1 MNNDFNCNFRVK
13 GPVFIVGTERSGSNL
28 LRVILN
34 SHPDIYIPHPPH
46 IMKDLG
52 PLEHL
57 YGDLKDD
64 RNFRRLINDAAKLIE
79 LHFFPWEIAPSRPGA
94 FDQAA
99 ARNLYCVKAAFYEQY
114 RLFKGAKRWGCKST
128 FMVHY
133 ADLAVKHSP
142 GAKFIHLVRD
152 GRDVAVSA
160 KNSVFNHFH
169 PYYVARLWSLEQK
182 LAAGLSNRLGKEGLL
197 TVRYE
202 DLTSEPERTVK
213 AICGFLEEDYSG
225 RLLRYF
231 ETEETKQ
238 LAGYS
243 RSWGN
248 CAKPILK
255 DNSGKYKKSLSAGEI
270 RIFETESFPELEQ
283 FGYPLDNPRA
293 GLLKTASAPAPP
305 ARRARYFLREKGRMA
320 YILLRS
326 LFTDR
331 NASAM
336 LKKRVFLGWVG
347 LKIRIIKPY
356 EASDTGFR
364 RDDQAPRA

>member
-1 MNNDFNCNFRVK
+1 MTSAAKV
-13 GPVFIVGTERSGSNL
+13 PIFIVGTERSGSNL

-46 IMKDLG
+46 IMKSLG
-52 PLEHL
+52 PVEQL
-57 YGDLKDD
+57 YGNLKDD
-64 RNFRRLINDAAKLIE
+64 RNFRRLINDAAKLTE
-79 LHFFPWEIAPSRPGA
+79 LHFFPWEIAPSRSEA
-94 FDQAA
+94 FERAA

-114 RLFKGAKRWGCKST
+114 RRFKGAKRWGCKST

-133 ADLAVKHSP
+133 AAQAVKHSP

-152 GRDVAVSA
+152 GRDVAASA

-182 LAAGLSNRLGKEGLL
+182 LAVELSGRLGKSGFL

-202 DLTSEPERTVK
+202 DMLSEPERTMK
-213 AICGFLEEDYSG
+213 AICSFLDEEYSE

-238 LAGYS
+238 LALYS
-243 RSWGN
+243 SSWDN
-248 CAKPILK
+248 CAKPLLK
-255 DNSGKYKKSLSAGEI
+255 NNSGKYKKDLSAGEI
-270 RIFETESFPELEQ
+270 RIFETESFPELQ
-283 FGYPLDNPRA
+283 CFGYPPDNPRA
-293 GLLKTASAPAPP
+293 ELLKRASAPLSR
-305 ARRARYFLREKGRMA
+305 ARRALYFLLEKGRMA

-331 NASAM
+331 NAFAM
-336 LKKRVFLGWVG
+336 LKKRAFVGWVG
-347 LKIRIIKPY
+347 LKIRIIRPY
-356 EASDTGFR
+356 EASGTDFR
-364 RDDQAPRA
+364 RDEQAPRA